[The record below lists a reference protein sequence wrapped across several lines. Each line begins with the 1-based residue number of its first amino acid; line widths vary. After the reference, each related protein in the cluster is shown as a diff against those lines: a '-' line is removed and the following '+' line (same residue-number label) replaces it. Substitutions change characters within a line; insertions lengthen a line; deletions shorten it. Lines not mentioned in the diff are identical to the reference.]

1 MRSEPGL
8 LSTQPKNVQES
19 TDLHGPWVPDPM
31 QLARGMPQSSIVD
44 TPAAELVSNVS
55 ILFLPAR
62 SRAKKSAG
70 KENSVHAPA
79 VRIQLPR
86 FAGSC
91 AAGRSVHCRLSAESL
106 ALVCWVDGQSLARL
120 STRLRGANTD
130 ALELRRAG
138 KYTKIDA
145 VQITNRTPLD
155 ENKLK

>member
-1 MRSEPGL
+1 MVATE
-8 LSTQPKNVQES
+8 
-19 TDLHGPWVPDPM
+19 
-31 QLARGMPQSSIVD
+31 
-44 TPAAELVSNVS
+44 
-55 ILFLPAR
+55 F
-62 SRAKKSAG
+62 
-70 KENSVHAPA
+70 
-79 VRIQLPR
+79 
-86 FAGSC
+86 
-91 AAGRSVHCRLSAESL
+91 L